1 VNPSD
6 FIARFNGLAIHAAGT
21 FVNGKAKVNEVD
33 VVAAFNAANATDL
46 SPMVGW
52 TPTLF
57 TEIHPTQAV
66 PGLVSGNAGVF
77 KDE

>member
-1 VNPSD
+1 M
-6 FIARFNGLAIHAAGT
+6 
-21 FVNGKAKVNEVD
+21 D

-46 SPMVGW
+46 SPVVGW